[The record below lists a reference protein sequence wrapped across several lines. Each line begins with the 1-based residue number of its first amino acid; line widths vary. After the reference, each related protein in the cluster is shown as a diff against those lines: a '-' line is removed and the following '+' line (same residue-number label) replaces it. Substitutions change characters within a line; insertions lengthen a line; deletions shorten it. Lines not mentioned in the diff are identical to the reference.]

1 MSEPISL
8 VLYGHDRHLMDVLRL
23 LLQEAGYQVWTAGK
37 IPDVFAIITEER
49 IDVLILCHTLSP
61 EERAWAIAF
70 ADVQS
75 PPLKSM
81 VLSARKSGYRGEV
94 PQNGLDARD
103 LPADLLAAMASLVG
117 SPSSAPTLTFIDRSR
132 KEE

>member
-1 MSEPISL
+1 MARPISL
-8 VLYGHDRHLMDVLRL
+8 VLYGRKQRL
-23 LLQEAGYQVWTAGK
+23 LDMRRRLLQEAGYQVWTAGK
-37 IPDVFAIITEER
+37 IPDVFAIITEEP

-61 EERAWAIAF
+61 EECEWAIAF

-75 PPLKSM
+75 PPLKIV

-94 PQNGLDARD
+94 PQNGLDASD

-117 SPSSAPTLTFIDRSR
+117 GPSSVHSHIY
-132 KEE
+132 